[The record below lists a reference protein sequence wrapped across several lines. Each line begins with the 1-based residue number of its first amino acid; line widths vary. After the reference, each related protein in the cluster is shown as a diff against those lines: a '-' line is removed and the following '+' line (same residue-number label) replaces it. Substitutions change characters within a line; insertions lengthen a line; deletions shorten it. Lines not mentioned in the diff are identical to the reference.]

1 MEHLATKIWEALL
14 YSNQPSA
21 AMQELTFLKFFCG
34 EGKVWKAVSASTKSS
49 VGVDIRYWE
58 KDDEHQNPFDILSTA
73 GFGSGPKI
81 DVHVGFDLKNA

>member
-1 MEHLATKIWEALL
+1 M
-14 YSNQPSA
+14 
-21 AMQELTFLKFFCG
+21 
-34 EGKVWKAVSASTKSS
+34 
-49 VGVDIRYWE
+49 GVDIRYWE